1 MGRKLLASA
10 ALVGL
15 LAPGA
20 AWADID
26 AAERWIDEE
35 FQPSALSR
43 EEQLEEMQWFI
54 DAAEPFRGME
64 INVVAEAIPTHEY
77 EAATLTRAFEEIT
90 GIRVNM
96 QIMGEG
102 DVVQAVQTQLQTGR
116 NIYDMFVN
124 DADLIGM
131 HYRLGQTTNLTEWME
146 GAGADVTNPM
156 LDLDD
161 FFGLASATAPDGD
174 LYQLPDQ
181 QFANLYWFRKDW
193 FDREDL
199 QEQFQEIYGY
209 ELGVPLNWSAYEDIA
224 EFFSEHVQ
232 EIDGTRIY
240 GHMDYGKRAPDL
252 GWRMTDAWLSM
263 AGAADIGLPN
273 GVPVDEWGIRME
285 EGTCNPVGATVERGG
300 ATNSRAAVYAI
311 EKWDEWL
318 RNYAPPERPIS
329 TSTSRCPRSP
339 RATSPSRSSGTPP
352 SPPTWCSPRPRG
364 TTPWTRTARRSGGWR
379 PRPTAPTGRRGCSA
393 ATRTSAPGPSSR

>member
-1 MGRKLLASA
+1 MRRLLLASTCVV
-10 ALVGL
+10 ALMFASGS
-15 LAPGA
+15 AQ
-20 AWADID
+20 ADMA
-26 AAERWIDEE
+26 AAERWIDSE
-35 FQPSALSR
+35 FQPSVLSR
-43 EEQLEEMQWFI
+43 EEQLAEMEWFI
-54 DAAEPFRGME
+54 QAAEPLRGME
-64 INVVAEAIPTHEY
+64 INVVAEAIPTHDY
-77 EAATLTRAFEEIT
+77 EAEVLTRAFEEIT

-131 HYRLGQTTNLTEWME
+131 HFRLGQTVNLTDWMAGE
-146 GAGADVTNPM
+146 GADVTNPG

-161 FFGLASATAPDGD
+161 FFGKASATGPDGN
-174 LYQLPDQ
+174 LYQLPGQ

-199 QEQFQEIYGY
+199 QEQFRELYGY
-209 ELGVPLNWSAYEDIA
+209 DLGVPINWSAYEDIA
-224 EFFSEHVQ
+224 EFFSEHVR
-232 EIDGTRIY
+232 EIDGVRIY

-285 EGTCNPVGATVERGG
+285 EGTCNPVGASVVRGG
-300 ATNSRAAVYAI
+300 ATNSPAAVYAVR
-311 EKWDEWL
+311 KWDEWL
-318 RNYAPPERPIS
+318 RAYAPPGAADLDFYQSLPALSQGNVAQQIFWYTAFTASMVED
-329 TSTSRCPRSP
+329 
-339 RATSPSRSSGTPP
+339 RAAGNNTVDEDGNLLWRMAP
-352 SPPTWCSPRPRG
+352 SPYGPYWKEG
-364 TTPWTRTARRSGGWR
+364 MQLGGCV
-379 PRPTAPTGRRGCSA
+379 P
-393 ATRTSAPGPSSR
+393 